1 MDVSFEICKE
11 MLQTRG
17 YEIIDTDENKILAEN
32 SKEERILAVFPE
44 EPKLNISTIKEII
57 NLFKENEIFHGIII
71 YTDNITSSAKKLIES
86 INDFQV
92 ETFNKK
98 ELQYNLTKHEL
109 VPLHEKINEDEAK
122 VIIKQFGTKLPII
135 LKTDAVSRFYNFKHG
150 DVIRIHRKD
159 GMIVYR
165 IVR

>member
-1 MDVSFEICKE
+1 MDISFEICTE

-17 YEIIDTDENKILAEN
+17 YDIIDTDENKILGEN
-32 SKEERILAVFPE
+32 DKEERILAIFPE

-57 NLFKENEIFHGIII
+57 NLLKENEVNHGIII
-71 YTDNITSSAKKLIES
+71 YKENITSSAKKLIES
-86 INDFQV
+86 IGDLEL

-98 ELQYNLTKHEL
+98 ELQYNLTKHQL
-109 VPLHEKINEDEAK
+109 VPLHERVNNDDARE
-122 VIIKQFGTKLPII
+122 IIKKFGTKLPII
-135 LKTDAVSRFYNFKHG
+135 LKTDAVSRFYNFKQG
-150 DVIRIHRKD
+150 ELIKISRKD

>member
-1 MDVSFEICKE
+1 MDISFNICKE
-11 MLQTRG
+11 MLETRG
-17 YEIIDTDENKILAEN
+17 YEIIDTDVDKILGEN
-32 SKEERILAVFPE
+32 EKEERILAIFPE

-57 NLFKENEIFHGIII
+57 NLLKENEVFHGIII
-71 YTDNITSSAKKLIES
+71 YSDNITSSAKKLIES
-86 INDFQV
+86 INDFEI

-109 VPLHEKINEDEAK
+109 VPLHERVSEDDAK
-122 VIIKQFGTKLPII
+122 DIIKKFGTKIPII
-135 LKTDAVSRFYNFKHG
+135 LKSDAVSRFYNFKHG
-150 DVIRIHRKD
+150 ELIKITRKD